1 MDMPLACFKRVDTLL
16 IAIETRRRHVY
27 TLWRLR
33 VCALLIVIETCRRHV
48 PTLWR
53 FFQFTLPCDG
63 ERDFF
68 ELEGEVV

>member
-1 MDMPLACFKRVDTLL
+1 MDMPLACFQCVDTLV
-16 IAIETRRRHVY
+16 IAIKTCRRHIH

-53 FFQFTLPCDG
+53 LFLIYTTL
-63 ERDFF
+63 
-68 ELEGEVV
+68 

>member
-1 MDMPLACFKRVDTLL
+1 MPKDDD
-16 IAIETRRRHVY
+16 

-33 VCALLIVIETCRRHV
+33 VCALLIAIETCRRHV

-68 ELEGEVV
+68 ELEVEVV

>member
-1 MDMPLACFKRVDTLL
+1 MPLACFKRVDTLL
-16 IAIETRRRHVY
+16 IAIETCQRHIY

-33 VCALLIVIETCRRHV
+33 VCALLIVIETCQRHV

-53 FFQFTLPCDG
+53 FFQFTLLCDG

-68 ELEGEVV
+68 ELEVEVV